1 VREKWGT
8 RGVMALEIIADE
20 EKTMSAQTEA
30 REEAVGTD
38 NTLSREARAETG
50 TILLVED
57 EGFVREVTSEVLRGA
72 GYRVLTAKNALEA
85 VHEYEACRGAVEL
98 LLTDVILPGES
109 GRALAARLR
118 RANPELKVLLVTGYG
133 EHMGLRADE
142 KEECL
147 AKPYSAKVLLG
158 RVRERID
165 VAEDGG
171 ESKSGAQEHE
181 RSRTVNEMR
190 SGPPAGSGSLHD
202 LSRDLGQRNDA
213 GEGA

>member
-1 VREKWGT
+1 
-8 RGVMALEIIADE
+8 
-20 EKTMSAQTEA
+20 MSAHSEM
-30 REEAVGTD
+30 REEAGEPK
-38 NTLSREARAETG
+38 NTLGREARAEMG

-57 EGFVREVTSEVLRGA
+57 EGFVREVTGEVLRAA
-72 GYRVLTAKNALEA
+72 GYRVLTAKNAVEA
-85 VHEYEACRGAVEL
+85 VHEYEDCRGAVEL

-109 GRALAARLR
+109 GRSLAARLR
-118 RANPELKVLLVTGYG
+118 RANPSLKVLLVTGYG
-133 EHMGLRADE
+133 EHMGLQADE

-165 VAEDGG
+165 FAGDGGEEDCG
-171 ESKSGAQEHE
+171 ESKSGTQEYE
-181 RSRTVNEMR
+181 RSRTVKEM
-190 SGPPAGSGSLHD
+190 GSGQPARPASLHD